1 MLPQPKYPT
10 FGYNIFNLLSCEI
23 NWLIEVRVWSEV
35 PLNGTCS
42 GWRGKSTNNRI
53 FALILGQNEPSVQI
67 MAQGFSL
74 LRICGREK
82 LTYPSLSLFN
92 QDFSNN
98 ANKHVHSYLNKLHIG
113 ILMVL
118 ENSAYKF
125 WSQKFLFYYSSME
138 NKIQLIWWHVLYF
151 VFSLHYWFM
160 LSCKM
165 LLF

>member
-74 LRICGREK
+74 LTICAREK
-82 LTYPSLSLFN
+82 LTYPSLSLFSIKISPTMQIN
-92 QDFSNN
+92 MFIHIWISSILEYWWCWKTLLINSEAKSFCFIILLWKIKSNWFDDMFC
-98 ANKHVHSYLNKLHIG
+98 
-113 ILMVL
+113 IL
-118 ENSAYKF
+118 
-125 WSQKFLFYYSSME
+125 YSHC
-138 NKIQLIWWHVLYF
+138 IIDL
-151 VFSLHYWFM
+151 
-160 LSCKM
+160 C
-165 LLF
+165 